1 MNNTCLDVMRSRQHK
16 SKGTMDF
23 IHYFLYFLQC
33 QSYLQCL
40 LRYTRSFRNIYIFY
54 TNKFV
59 DTQKIQRYNCTHFKW
74 ISKRFP
80 LNVEIIDARF
90 PEFPKQWW
98 QFCTMVQLLCCG
110 WTLELMYSGPYQCSC
125 CHWPV
130 SHLTEMALPPPG
142 WLVQRPEDLRD
153 TEGGG
158 GVMINKMKRKKAQSI
173 KLALPQCCSWSLNS

>member
-1 MNNTCLDVMRSRQHK
+1 MNNKCLDVMRSRQHK

-23 IHYFLYFLQC
+23 IHYFLYFLQR

-40 LRYTRSFRNIYIFY
+40 LRFTRSFRNIYIFY

-59 DTQKIQRYNCTHFKW
+59 DTQKFQRYNCTHFKW
-74 ISKRFP
+74 ISKIFP
-80 LNVEIIDARF
+80 LNVEIIDVRF

-142 WLVQRPEDLRD
+142 WLVQRPKDSGLGSGRVA
-153 TEGGG
+153 G
-158 GVMINKMKRKKAQSI
+158 R
-173 KLALPQCCSWSLNS
+173 LASSSLC